1 MRVVIEKV
9 GRVLLIAVVLVGLVP
24 PACRAEA
31 LAPDVLYQQALPSVV
46 RLEVETEGGRTV
58 VGNAFMAV
66 KDGAAVTACHL
77 LRGAQRATAIFPNG
91 EAFDV
96 SGLIDRDE
104 ARNVALIRVK
114 VAERPLLA
122 LNTAE
127 PPVGSTV
134 YVIGPPEGLEF
145 GFADG
150 MLSQAQT
157 VDTVRT
163 YQFTSSSPL
172 SRSGGPLLDS
182 SGAVLGVVAIR
193 LQDGLKLN
201 FAIPATYVAGLD
213 STLPTQPWREVR
225 WEGTSE
231 TPQANAA
238 QDGVDSKLVEAL
250 VGAFDL
256 VAAYVYADNVTGGK
270 GYKQGVPQ
278 MLYTYRQQAE
288 SQLRAI
294 STLKSDDLPR
304 QRLLQET
311 AQLLGDCL
319 KAADLFANAVV
330 IAQGSTW
337 GPKSKDLW
345 GRSQAIIGAVSSN
358 RTGLY
363 AAAQEMCNVSPEFCQ
378 QLPNELQYYLEL
390 RPREAGFAL
399 GVTTFVRDPFNFLV
413 VHSSSMAE
421 KLGFRLGDRLLAVG
435 DRAFQPTDSI
445 EELKLLLKENV
456 GEKVNITVVRQGEEK
471 TITAKVPE

>member
-1 MRVVIEKV
+1 MCMAFEKA
-9 GRVLLIAVVLVGLVP
+9 GRALLIAVVLVGLVS
-24 PACRAEA
+24 PACRAEEV
-31 LAPDVLYQQALPSVV
+31 APDVLYQQALPSVV
-46 RLEVETEGGRTV
+46 RLEVETAGGPTV

-66 KDGAAVTACHL
+66 REGAAVTACHL

-157 VDTVRT
+157 VDTVRS
-163 YQFTSSSPL
+163 YQFASASPL
-172 SRSGGPLLDS
+172 ARSGGPLLDS
-182 SGAVLGVVAIR
+182 SGGVLGVVVIR
-193 LQDGLKLN
+193 LHDGTRLN
-201 FAIPATYVAGLD
+201 FAIPAAYVAGLD
-213 STLPTQPWREVR
+213 STLPTQPWRDVR
-225 WEGTSE
+225 WEGTGE

-238 QDGVDSKLVEAL
+238 QEGLDAKLVEAL

-256 VAAYVYADNVTGGK
+256 VAAYVYADNVTGGQ
-270 GYKQGVPQ
+270 GYKNGVPQ

-294 STLKSDDLPR
+294 STLKSDDPRR

-311 AQLLGDCL
+311 AQLLADCL

-330 IAQGSTW
+330 VAQGSTW

-345 GRSQAIIGAVSSN
+345 GRGQAIIGSVSSN
-358 RTGLY
+358 RTGLH
-363 AAAQEMCNVSPEFCQ
+363 AAAKEMCSVSPEFCQ

-399 GVTTFVRDPFNFLV
+399 GVTTFVRDPFNFVV
-413 VHSSSMAE
+413 VHAGSMAE
-421 KLGFRLGDRLLAVG
+421 KLGFRFGDRLLALG

-445 EELKLLLKENV
+445 EELKLLLKESV
-456 GEKVNITVVRQGEEK
+456 GGKVDITIVRQGKEE
-471 TITAKVPE
+471 TITAKVPG